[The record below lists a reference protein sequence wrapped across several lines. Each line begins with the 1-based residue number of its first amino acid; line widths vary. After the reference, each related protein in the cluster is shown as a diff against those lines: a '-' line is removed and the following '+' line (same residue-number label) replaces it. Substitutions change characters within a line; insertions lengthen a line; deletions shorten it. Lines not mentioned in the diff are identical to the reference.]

1 MRGCRMQGSGERTA
15 LSLRPHCTPSRTTL
29 ATPLYL
35 SGLLSLI
42 TTVRTEAYSHRFMMK
57 ISEENVCTGSSYTA
71 EALNVKSGVIVI
83 GVSTINVFTKEHEE
97 KIEVPLTAGTSWEGT

>member
-1 MRGCRMQGSGERTA
+1 
-15 LSLRPHCTPSRTTL
+15 
-29 ATPLYL
+29 
-35 SGLLSLI
+35 
-42 TTVRTEAYSHRFMMK
+42 MMK

-97 KIEVPLTAGTSWEGT
+97 KIEVPLTAGTSWEGTWEKPMPMSQQQIQYKTFF